1 MILSPRC
8 RWTRSF
14 LRKKVFEAKILTSW
28 YFYCGSQ
35 TRQIGIKTELLG
47 VTKYFFLSPH
57 RKQNM
62 FFFKASFH
70 IHSLKKSLFF
80 NCFVFDGGLSSKI
93 IKALEAIKSHEK
105 TWKSSAE
112 KPQTDIIASHTHFEL
127 SSREIIAFSHAT

>member
-1 MILSPRC
+1 M
-8 RWTRSF
+8 SF
-14 LRKKVFEAKILTSW
+14 DAFIFAQESFWSQNFDVLIFLLRKPNSSNWNQNRAPRGHKIFFSLST
-28 YFYCGSQ
+28 Q
-35 TRQIGIKTELLG
+35 KTKH
-47 VTKYFFLSPH
+47 V
-57 RKQNM
+57 
-62 FFFKASFH
+62 FFKASFH